1 MKKVVKVIIGT
12 TVGFGVYFVGMAMA
26 YKLQNEVMKNA
37 SFIVIESLAIA
48 TGIISSDVVAN
59 RLSE

>member
-1 MKKVVKVIIGT
+1 
-12 TVGFGVYFVGMAMA
+12 MAMA